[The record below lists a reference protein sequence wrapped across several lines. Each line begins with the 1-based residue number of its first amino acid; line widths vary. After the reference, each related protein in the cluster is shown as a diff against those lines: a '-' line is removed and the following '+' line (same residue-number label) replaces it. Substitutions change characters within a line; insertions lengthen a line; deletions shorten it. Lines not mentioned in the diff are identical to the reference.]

1 MAPSQSPLVPDFG
14 RPPFAGAKEARF
26 EPAPADGV
34 LPDGF
39 FSTSNLPTY
48 VRVGARGRLSPPGP
62 GGGGVMARGGA
73 ALEAVDPRL
82 VRRGEPVAMGLAED
96 GSEGI
101 VVHGEGF
108 LGAGASPNE
117 FRFMADRKTTRR

>member
-34 LPDGF
+34 LPEGF
-39 FSTSNLPTY
+39 FSTTNLPTY
-48 VRVGARGRLSPPGP
+48 ARIKGEWRMPHEPRMDSALVLDRDGALWVKESRRIRKGELVAVGK
-62 GGGGVMARGGA
+62 
-73 ALEAVDPRL
+73 
-82 VRRGEPVAMGLAED
+82 AED

-101 VVHGEGF
+101 FVQTE
-108 LGAGASPNE
+108 LIGAE
-117 FRFMADRKTTRR
+117 